1 MAFARGGEQVIGIGK
16 TLAEKLNDFRA
27 DFIAARA
34 CRRADGGAHIHCT
47 RAEIFAHT
55 LKRVC
60 NDARRRAAPS
70 GMYRRCHARSLVAQ
84 KHRHAVSRLHAE
96 QHVFRVRDERIATL
110 VCFCGSI
117 IGIAHRA
124 YIRTVNL
131 PASGERPITIKDIEK
146 AAAILE
152 NVFARIN

>member
-1 MAFARGGEQVIGIGK
+1 MALARGGEQFIGVGK
-16 TLAEKLNDFRA
+16 TLAEKLNHFRA
-27 DFIAARA
+27 DFIATRA
-34 CRRADGGAHIHCT
+34 CRRADGGAHIACA
-47 RAEIFAHT
+47 RAEFIAHA

-60 NDARRRAAPS
+60 NNARRRAAPS
-70 GMYRRCHARSLVAQ
+70 GMNRRRRACPRIAQ

-110 VCFCGSI
+110 VRICRSI
-117 IGIAHRA
+117 IGIAHPLHIRA
-124 YIRTVNL
+124 VNL
-131 PASGERPITIKDIEK
+131 PASGERPIAFDEIEK